1 MCSVRKER
9 AQGVDFLAVCAA
21 RKKLQQS
28 SDRVHGS
35 LRRYTAGK
43 ASLRLTELMEEGIT
57 APAADFFGPEYTVE
71 KVAAPVMDN
80 GFDDT
85 VRYSHDQ
92 VVTGVKPGS
101 NAEKAGLRNG
111 DVILKASSEWEA
123 VDDEN
128 MHLVYQVRR
137 GETELTIEFLPRG
150 EKVPCWQYVKC

>member
-1 MCSVRKER
+1 MTGDTVNSQLV
-9 AQGVDFLAVCAA
+9 AFVC
-21 RKKLQQS
+21 L
-28 SDRVHGS
+28 
-35 LRRYTAGK
+35 GK
-43 ASLRLTELMEEGIT
+43 AIRDLIRGSCLCQLRFI
-57 APAADFFGPEYTVE
+57 
-71 KVAAPVMDN
+71 N
-80 GFDDT
+80 
-85 VRYSHDQ
+85 SHDQ

>member
-1 MCSVRKER
+1 
-9 AQGVDFLAVCAA
+9 
-21 RKKLQQS
+21 
-28 SDRVHGS
+28 
-35 LRRYTAGK
+35 
-43 ASLRLTELMEEGIT
+43 
-57 APAADFFGPEYTVE
+57 
-71 KVAAPVMDN
+71 MDN